1 MAFSIPN
8 IGFRLSPEEAGGM
21 PDFQNAIQQG
31 FKTFKS
37 GQEASY
43 TPKNLAEG
51 LLATQ
56 LSNKLNA
63 VKAKYAEPMAQM
75 GLQRGQS
82 ELELNPL
89 RQQLLQSKINAS
101 ERQSQL
107 PFGGKIPP
115 GAVGQSMWLQ
125 GIKNQFGQDSEEY
138 TSAKEAYDFERDKA
152 NKLNDYRQALIK
164 GAPKKGLTGVAKLY
178 NELDEI
184 ERGYLPGSN
193 ESVQLEP
200 EEQEDMRAAYHAKIG
215 KERSDSDARKK
226 LNYAKNIDKT
236 FDNIDVN
243 ALTQFGGLA
252 GGVAKKIN
260 EGLALTGK
268 ESQSYRDFQ
277 KSLVGAQTLAKQVRQ
292 FYGDSITPQIQEGLK
307 TLTNPASW
315 ANNPRIAKQ
324 NFEQFKKILKSET
337 QTYKEATGDRSAT
350 GADED
355 FSSGEVITKRI
366 GDKEYVYHDG
376 GWHLLGQ

>member
-1 MAFSIPN
+1 MAFTIPT

-37 GQEASY
+37 GQEAAY

-51 LLATQ
+51 LLSAQ
-56 LSNKLNA
+56 LANKLNT

-89 RQQLLQSKINAS
+89 RQKLLQSKIDAS

-115 GAVGQSMWLQ
+115 GAIGQSMWLQ
-125 GIKNQFGQDSEEY
+125 GIKSQFGEDSEQFQ
-138 TSAKEAYDFERDKA
+138 SAKEAYDFEREKSK
-152 NKLNDYRQALIK
+152 NLNDYRQALIK

-184 ERGYLPGSN
+184 EQGVLPGSN
-193 ESVQLEP
+193 GQIQLDP
-200 EEQEDMRAAYHAKIG
+200 EEQEDMRNAYHAKIT
-215 KERSDSDARKK
+215 KERSDVDTRKR
-226 LNYAKNIDKT
+226 LNFAENIDKT

-243 ALTQFGGLA
+243 ALTQYGGLQ
-252 GGVAKKIN
+252 GNISKKLN
-260 EGLALTGK
+260 EGLAVTGK
-268 ESQSYRDFQ
+268 ESKAYRDYQ

-307 TLTNPASW
+307 QLTNPASW
-315 ANNPRIAKQ
+315 TNNPRIAKQ

-337 QTYKEATGDRSAT
+337 QTYRNAAGQTNKPD
-350 GADED
+350 ADFD
-355 FSSGEVITKRI
+355 SGEVITKQI
-366 GDKEYVYHDG
+366 GNDSYVYHHG